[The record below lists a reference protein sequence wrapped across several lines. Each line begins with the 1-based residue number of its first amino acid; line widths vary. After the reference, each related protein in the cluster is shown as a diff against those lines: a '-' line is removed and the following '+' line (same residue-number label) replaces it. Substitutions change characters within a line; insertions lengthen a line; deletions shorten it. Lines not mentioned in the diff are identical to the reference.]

1 MKRRRLKY
9 KNILIAVIIVLV
21 LTFSISL
28 FTNKEVKMIDLK
40 EKTID
45 EIKEYANKVNLKLE
59 IKEEYHK
66 EIKKG
71 KLISQNIK
79 VDSIITKGEQ
89 LTVVISLGRLG
100 KDYYLKHKVDES
112 GNIPIMMYHGIHNLK
127 NDDTAYTG
135 GNIDK
140 DGYQRTAEAF
150 RGDLEFYYDNNYRMI
165 KLKDYIDRKID
176 VEVGKSPIILTFDDG
191 LKNNIRIMGLDDK
204 EELIIDP
211 NSAIGILE
219 SFKKKYPDFNVT
231 ATFFL
236 NGDLF
241 EQPEYNE
248 KILNW
253 LIDNGYDIGNHSYS
267 HLDFTKIKNKE
278 VEQEVG
284 KLYSLLDELI
294 KNKYVNIVSLPFG
307 SPYDVNHKNFSHILK
322 STYEGKTYETKS
334 TLRVGWESELSPF
347 HKNFDP
353 LFLKRIRAYD
363 NLGNN
368 FDIIHNFKLLEENRY
383 ISDGDKDT
391 IVIPSEKIDKIAEQ
405 TELEIIKY

>member
-1 MKRRRLKY
+1 M
-9 KNILIAVIIVLV
+9 
-21 LTFSISL
+21 
-28 FTNKEVKMIDLK
+28 
-40 EKTID
+40 
-45 EIKEYANKVNLKLE
+45 
-59 IKEEYHK
+59 
-66 EIKKG
+66 
-71 KLISQNIK
+71 
-79 VDSIITKGEQ
+79 
-89 LTVVISLGRLG
+89 
-100 KDYYLKHKVDES
+100 ES

-248 KILNW
+248 KYLT
-253 LIDNGYDIGNHSYS
+253 G
-267 HLDFTKIKNKE
+267 
-278 VEQEVG
+278 
-284 KLYSLLDELI
+284 
-294 KNKYVNIVSLPFG
+294 
-307 SPYDVNHKNFSHILK
+307 
-322 STYEGKTYETKS
+322 
-334 TLRVGWESELSPF
+334 
-347 HKNFDP
+347 
-353 LFLKRIRAYD
+353 
-363 NLGNN
+363 
-368 FDIIHNFKLLEENRY
+368 
-383 ISDGDKDT
+383 
-391 IVIPSEKIDKIAEQ
+391 
-405 TELEIIKY
+405 